1 MHISSLEES
10 IKVGEERFNNLRPN
24 TEKKIIW
31 ADKSSIKTKI
41 SLVFIHGFSASRF
54 ELNPVIENVAKELG
68 ANIFFTRLTGH
79 GQDGQS
85 LADATLKDWI
95 KDTDEAIKIGAI
107 LGDSIVLI
115 GSSTG
120 CSLIHTIL
128 EQQQNISSVIYVS
141 PNFGAKSIKGQ
152 LLRIPGIKNLLPIIF
167 GKEIS
172 FSSQNPDHKKCWTL
186 SYPPEALL
194 AIKDSVMAARN
205 CNHSKIKVPILFWF
219 SDEDKVVS
227 AKATRRIM
235 SKMGGNISTHNP
247 PLSNEDDPSR
257 HGILGDI
264 LSPSQTPNG
273 VSKIVDWLKINT

>member
-1 MHISSLEES
+1 M
-10 IKVGEERFNNLRPN
+10 
-24 TEKKIIW
+24 
-31 ADKSSIKTKI
+31 
-41 SLVFIHGFSASRF
+41 
-54 ELNPVIENVAKELG
+54 
-68 ANIFFTRLTGH
+68 
-79 GQDGQS
+79 
-85 LADATLKDWI
+85 
-95 KDTDEAIKIGAI
+95 
-107 LGDSIVLI
+107 I

-194 AIKDSVMAARN
+194 AIKDSVIAARN

-247 PLSNEDDPSR
+247 PLSDEDDPSR

-273 VSKIVDWLKINT
+273 VSKIVGWLKINT

>member
-95 KDTDEAIKIGAI
+95 KDTDEAIKIGAM

-128 EQQQNISSVIYVS
+128 EHQQNISSVIYVS
-141 PNFGAKSIKGQ
+141 PNFGTKSFRGQ

-172 FSSQNPDHKKCWTL
+172 FSSQNSDHKKCWTL
-186 SYPPEALL
+186 SYPPKALL

-235 SKMGGNISTHNP
+235 SKMGGNISNHNP

>member
-10 IKVGEERFNNLRPN
+10 IKLDEKRFNNLRPN

-128 EQQQNISSVIYVS
+128 EHQQNISSVIYVS
-141 PNFGAKSIKGQ
+141 PNFGTKSFRGQ
-152 LLRIPGIKNLLPIIF
+152 LLRIPGIKNFLPIIF

-205 CNHSKIKVPILFWF
+205 CNHNKIKVPILFWF

-235 SKMGGNISTHNP
+235 SKMGGNISIHNP
-247 PLSNEDDPSR
+247 PLGNEDDPSR

>member
-1 MHISSLEES
+1 M
-10 IKVGEERFNNLRPN
+10 
-24 TEKKIIW
+24 
-31 ADKSSIKTKI
+31 
-41 SLVFIHGFSASRF
+41 
-54 ELNPVIENVAKELG
+54 
-68 ANIFFTRLTGH
+68 
-79 GQDGQS
+79 
-85 LADATLKDWI
+85 
-95 KDTDEAIKIGAI
+95 
-107 LGDSIVLI
+107 I

-141 PNFGAKSIKGQ
+141 PNFGTKSFRGQ

-167 GKEIS
+167 GNEIS

-194 AIKDSVMAARN
+194 AIKDSVIAARN

>member
-95 KDTDEAIKIGAI
+95 KDTEEAIKIGAI

-120 CSLIHTIL
+120 CSLIHIIL
-128 EQQQNISSVIYVS
+128 EHQQNISSVIYLFISSSEYINV
-141 PNFGAKSIKGQ
+141 PSI
-152 LLRIPGIKNLLPIIF
+152 RI
-167 GKEIS
+167 S
-172 FSSQNPDHKKCWTL
+172 L
-186 SYPPEALL
+186 SLFL
-194 AIKDSVMAARN
+194 G
-205 CNHSKIKVPILFWF
+205 VPLF
-219 SDEDKVVS
+219 K
-227 AKATRRIM
+227 T
-235 SKMGGNISTHNP
+235 
-247 PLSNEDDPSR
+247 
-257 HGILGDI
+257 
-264 LSPSQTPNG
+264 Q
-273 VSKIVDWLKINT
+273 

>member
-128 EQQQNISSVIYVS
+128 EHQQNISSVIYVS
-141 PNFGAKSIKGQ
+141 PNFGTKSFRGQ

-205 CNHSKIKVPILFWF
+205 CNHNKIKVPILFWF

>member
-1 MHISSLEES
+1 MHISSLEEF

-128 EQQQNISSVIYVS
+128 EHQQNISSVIYVS
-141 PNFGAKSIKGQ
+141 PNFGTKSFRGQ

-186 SYPPEALL
+186 SYPPVALL
-194 AIKDSVMAARN
+194 AIKDSVMAARK

-247 PLSNEDDPSR
+247 PLSDEDDPSR

-273 VSKIVDWLKINT
+273 VSKIVGWLKINT